1 MRLNYHDHY
10 YPSHD
15 VVFSIL
21 FGKRELFCA
30 LVSAVTGDKVELNG
44 EPHSQ
49 ATLRED
55 DVLLST
61 IRFDTFGWALNN
73 KLYTA
78 DIQRSYKEAR
88 LERRTAFYACRAI
101 SVQDVRNMAYE
112 DVNPVN
118 ISFILTDHK
127 EKQAV
132 RRIKLCDIETH
143 EIYDDIIEITLVHI
157 PTVIKDADKT
167 SDLYMF
173 ARFFAISSQAD
184 ADKFVEEFVTT
195 QLGKGLIVLY
205 NNATANPQ
213 NLSRIE
219 SSPYF
224 TGRLTEAQLEEER
237 KKAAAAA
244 KRKALIETARKMLSD
259 GLTLDIIRK
268 YVDLDMDTL
277 NSLTAAN

>member
-1 MRLNYHDHY
+1 MRLNYHDHF

-30 LVSAVTGDKVELNG
+30 LVSAVTGDKVELDG

-101 SVQDVRNMAYE
+101 SVQDVKNMAYE

-157 PTVIKDADKT
+157 PTVIKNADKT

-173 ARFFAISSQAD
+173 ARFFAISCQAE
-184 ADKFVEEFVTT
+184 ADKFVEEFGATE
-195 QLGKGLIVLY
+195 LGKGLIVMY
-205 NNATANPQ
+205 NNATANSQ

-219 SSPYF
+219 ASPYF

-244 KRKALIETARKMLSD
+244 KRKALIETARKMFSQ
-259 GLTLDIIRK
+259 GLTLDIISK
-268 YVDLDMDTL
+268 CIDLDIDTL
-277 NSLTAAN
+277 RSLQSVN